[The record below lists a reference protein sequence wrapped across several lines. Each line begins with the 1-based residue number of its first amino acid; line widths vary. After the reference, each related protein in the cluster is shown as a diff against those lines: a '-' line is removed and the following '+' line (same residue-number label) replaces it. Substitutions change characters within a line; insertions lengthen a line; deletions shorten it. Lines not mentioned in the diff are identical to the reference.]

1 MAGILWAAWLALSI
15 WGLIRLWR
23 MASNVRAESTPLL
36 EVPPASR
43 GEPSEAHVRFPLRAG
58 EPSEGQFPPRAGEPS
73 EASVQFPPRAGEPS
87 EASVQFPPRAGEPS
101 EASVRFPPRAGELSA
116 CPARFPLPAGGTLRR
131 GFSIFRVRLGWL
143 NDWRGW
149 ILALS
154 VASFAPAL
162 APEASLPVQAALTV
176 LASVGLLRLM
186 HALDSRVVGQGVV
199 AGLGLIALVL
209 DSLSGGAWARHG
221 ALGHGTEAHGVGLLY
236 GTLALLW
243 GLTVVRA
250 WLRIEGNPLGAALG
264 LGALACWLGWKGLTP
279 ALGWGAAVCALT
291 LGGALLHRELTER
304 RRVRLML
311 QNRLVRIVRRASN
324 ADLALTGGALV
335 GLCLLAL
342 WLSGMPVPETPRLG
356 AHAGWQ
362 IGILI
367 VAVLFATPSLRFP
380 LQAGGTMPSRSGD
393 PPAEQ
398 AQRRFPPL
406 RGGNLKEGG
415 KFLPAPALLALL
427 GGEPLAVAA
436 LASLWFWANNPV
448 GLQEYPPHAPNPT
461 VRTGGNE

>member
-1 MAGILWAAWLALSI
+1 
-15 WGLIRLWR
+15 
-23 MASNVRAESTPLL
+23 VRGDSTP
-36 EVPPASR
+36 
-43 GEPSEAHVRFPLRAG
+43 AHLRTLVA
-58 EPSEGQFPPRAGEPS
+58 Q
-73 EASVQFPPRAGEPS
+73 
-87 EASVQFPPRAGEPS
+87 
-101 EASVRFPPRAGELSA
+101 LI
-116 CPARFPLPAGGTLRR
+116 LPTRLRW
-131 GFSIFRVRLGWL
+131 LG
-143 NDWRGW
+143 DWRGW
-149 ILALS
+149 VLALS

-162 APEASLPVQAALTV
+162 MPDASLPVQAALTL
-176 LASVGLLRLM
+176 LAGAWLLRLM
-186 HALDSRVVGQGVV
+186 HALDSRLVGQGVV

-209 DSLSGGAWARHG
+209 DSLSGGVWARLG
-221 ALGHGTEAHGVGLLY
+221 ALGHSTEAHGVGLLY

-264 LGALACWLGWKGLTP
+264 LGALACWLGWKGLVP
-279 ALGWGAAVCALT
+279 ALGWGAAACALA
-291 LGGALLHRELTER
+291 LGAQLLTRELAER

-342 WLSGMPVPETPRLG
+342 WLSGMPIPETPRLG

-380 LQAGGTMPSRSGD
+380 PRS
-393 PPAEQ
+393 
-398 AQRRFPPL
+398 
-406 RGGNLKEGG
+406 GGNLKEGG
-415 KFLPAPALLALL
+415 KFLPALALLALL

-448 GLQEYPPHAPNPT
+448 GLQEYPPHAPNLT

>member
-1 MAGILWAAWLALSI
+1 VAGILWAAWLALSV
-15 WGLIRLWR
+15 WGLMRIWR
-23 MASNVRAESTPLL
+23 IAPNVQAESTPLL
-36 EVPPASR
+36 KVPPASR
-43 GEPSEAHVRFPLRAG
+43 GEPSEAHARSPLH
-58 EPSEGQFPPRAGEPS
+58 
-73 EASVQFPPRAGEPS
+73 
-87 EASVQFPPRAGEPS
+87 
-101 EASVRFPPRAGELSA
+101 
-116 CPARFPLPAGGTLRR
+116 AGGTCRR
-131 GFSIFRVRLGWL
+131 GFSIVRVRVRWLG
-143 NDWRGW
+143 DWRGW
-149 ILALS
+149 VLALS

-162 APEASLPVQAALTV
+162 MPDASLPVQAALTL
-176 LASVGLLRLM
+176 LAGAWLLRLM
-186 HALDSRVVGQGVV
+186 HALDSRLVGQGVV

-209 DSLSGGAWARHG
+209 DSLSGGVWARLG

-264 LGALACWLGWKGLTP
+264 LGALACWLGWKGLVP
-279 ALGWGAAVCALT
+279 PLGWGAAACALA
-291 LGGALLHRELTER
+291 LGAQLLTRELAER

-362 IGILI
+362 AGVLVV
-367 VAVLFATPSLRFP
+367 VAVGMWGQLALTPIPSPTRWERGVKAHGGASSP
-380 LQAGGTMPSRSGD
+380 SPALQKRGTKGVRAD
-393 PPAEQ
+393 
-398 AQRRFPPL
+398 F
-406 RGGNLKEGG
+406 NLAV
-415 KFLPAPALLALL
+415 FPAPALLALL